1 MIIWLA
7 SYPKSGNTFVRSL
20 LSSYFFSEEGY
31 FVLIDK
37 RNGNI
42 VRSTFIFD
50 RFKEKV
56 LKKIKPV
63 GFILGVDKT
72 YLTTN
77 NGKLIIID
85 TLTGKS
91 ENILNID
98 RDKISRPF
106 VLNQELFIIKDNSI
120 IRLN

>member
-1 MIIWLA
+1 M
-7 SYPKSGNTFVRSL
+7 
-20 LSSYFFSEEGY
+20 
-31 FVLIDK
+31 
-37 RNGNI
+37 
-42 VRSTFIFD
+42 
-50 RFKEKV
+50 
-56 LKKIKPV
+56 

-91 ENILNID
+91 ENILSID